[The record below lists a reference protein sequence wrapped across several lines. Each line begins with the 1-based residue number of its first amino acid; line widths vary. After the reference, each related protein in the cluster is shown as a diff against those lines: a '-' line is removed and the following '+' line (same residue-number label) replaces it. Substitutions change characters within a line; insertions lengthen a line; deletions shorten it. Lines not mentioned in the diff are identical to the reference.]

1 MLPTPDTGGKLAENL
16 LSFARLL
23 RASGLPI
30 GTGSIL
36 QATEAVNLVGLESR
50 ADLHA
55 CLSSVF
61 LTRHEQQ
68 ALFDQAFSLFWQNPK
83 IIERMLGAML
93 PTVQTPQQQDPVSRR
108 LSEALNTGKQPPE
121 EAERSLEFD
130 ARFTASDQEV
140 LQQKDFAQMS
150 VEEIAA
156 AKLAMQQLRLPL
168 QEIKSRRF
176 LVDGSGPVIDMR
188 RTLRAAMR
196 QSDTIPLQYKRQRT
210 RNPALVVLCDISGS
224 MSQYS
229 RMFLHFMHAVTND
242 RDRVYSFVFG
252 TRLSHISRHL
262 AHRDIDVALQKTS
275 EAVED
280 WSGGTRIGACL
291 GQFNRQWSRRVLSQ
305 GGIVLLIS
313 DGLDR
318 DEGLGLK
325 QEMDRLSR
333 SCRRLVWLNP
343 LLRYEK
349 FEPKAQGIQAM
360 LPYVDDFV
368 SAHSIKSFKELV
380 EVLSKDGERR
390 AA

>member
-1 MLPTPDTGGKLAENL
+1 MSSIESLSAE
-16 LSFARLL
+16 
-23 RASGLPI
+23 P
-30 GTGSIL
+30 
-36 QATEAVNLVGLESR
+36 ATR
-50 ADLHA
+50 
-55 CLSSVF
+55 CLGHF
-61 LTRHEQQ
+61 I
-68 ALFDQAFSLFWQNPK
+68 N
-83 IIERMLGAML
+83 G
-93 PTVQTPQQQDPVSRR
+93 
-108 LSEALNTGKQPPE
+108 
-121 EAERSLEFD
+121 
-130 ARFTASDQEV
+130 
-140 LQQKDFAQMS
+140 
-150 VEEIAA
+150 EEIAA

-242 RDRVYSFVFG
+242 RDRVFSFVFG

-291 GQFNRQWSRRVLSQ
+291 GQFNRQRSRRVLSQ